1 MPGNVQSASPSGVL
15 PYGLCVAF
23 LEAREFAQLQA
34 TYHDGATHRAQLAE
48 TSRRTFKL
56 SRRLTAAAVATLLA
70 FWAAHQGVPFYF
82 YNFAEGPYAG
92 TGVATLGRHTVVFR
106 SNWSQATSTL
116 RTDVQQLELVEVA

>member
-1 MPGNVQSASPSGVL
+1 MPGNIQSAAPSGVM
-15 PYGLCVAF
+15 PYSLSTAF
-23 LEAREFAQLQA
+23 VESREFLQLQA
-34 TYHDGATHRAQLAE
+34 TYHDGTTHRSRLAA

-56 SRRLTAAAVATLLA
+56 SRRMTAAAVATLLA

-82 YNFAEGPYAG
+82 YNFAEGPYDG